1 MRQRKWNSGGRNSTK
16 LRKNSWT
23 AAEVGLL
30 RRSFADQPTAVLAKK
45 LDRKVDAVKKKAS
58 RMRLKKSRRYM
69 KMLGRS

>member
-1 MRQRKWNSGGRNSTK
+1 MRQKKWNSRGGNSTK

-30 RRSFADQPTAVLAKK
+30 RMSFADKPTAVLAKK
-45 LDRKVDAVKKKAS
+45 LGRRVDAVKKKAS
-58 RMRLKKSRRYM
+58 RMRLKKSRSYM